1 MATQKHRN
9 LSVETLEVTGTLT
22 VNGKPYTE
30 AGGDVFNVTVEETTI
45 SAVAPYPLPLP
56 EKTTMA
62 ALRDRVEFLTSV
74 LVAAGLIAEPQDR
87 PTEADPRMTALLE
100 APEAPAED
108 TPAPAAQADAD
119 EAAEGQA

>member
-22 VNGKPYTE
+22 VNGEPYT
-30 AGGDVFNVTVEETTI
+30 AGGDVINVTVEETTLG
-45 SAVAPYPLPLP
+45 AVAPHPLPLP

-62 ALRDRVEFLTSV
+62 ALRDRVEFLTST

-108 TPAPAAQADAD
+108 TPAPAAQVDAD